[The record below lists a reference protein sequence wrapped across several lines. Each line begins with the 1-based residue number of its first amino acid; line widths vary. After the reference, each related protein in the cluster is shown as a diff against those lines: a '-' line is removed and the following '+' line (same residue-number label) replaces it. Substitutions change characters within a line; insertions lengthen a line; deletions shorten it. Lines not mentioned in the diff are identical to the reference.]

1 MKGGDEGSGTQIRDS
16 AAQEGEPAPW
26 GHPEAVVE
34 GG

>member
-1 MKGGDEGSGTQIRDS
+1 MKGGGEGSGTQIRDS